1 MGSHIS
7 STASYMYP
15 SSSSSST
22 SGNSLLNLRDFAL
35 SGGGGGGGGNSASI
49 NKNKSAT
56 TTIQPP
62 LIDTQLIVVTAVA
75 WSNGTAAATTSTT
88 NTGTH
93 LSTNDSTTG
102 TDSNNNDT
110 DSVQSKT
117 TTTSLLQKLDDS
129 DDVQEQEH
137 QKQQQLLR
145 TSMIAVAGSNGVIA
159 IWNVAT
165 LLGLDDTEATKDN
178 YHKITHDTSHHNYK
192 GNNNTVPY
200 PPLRTTVQITS
211 TPSLMAQQ
219 PSAILNHHVRQVN
232 ALAFHPMKHGLLL
245 SASQDCTVIVWEQ
258 RKSTAS
264 TPTTTNPHANNNYKT
279 NNHQQQ
285 QFGLKG
291 LFGAFGGTQQP
302 VSSSLSQ
309 QSFQHSYTWHCRTTF
324 TPKSEAIRD
333 VQWSPIF
340 TDGTVIDS

>member
-1 MGSHIS
+1 
-7 STASYMYP
+7 MYP
-15 SSSSSST
+15 SSSSSSSST

-35 SGGGGGGGGNSASI
+35 SGGGGGGNSASI
-49 NKNKSAT
+49 NKNKPAT

-62 LIDTQLIVVTAVA
+62 LIDTQLIIVTAVA
-75 WSNGTAAATTSTT
+75 WSNGTAAATTGST

-93 LSTNDSTTG
+93 LSSNDSTTG
-102 TDSNNNDT
+102 TDSINIDT

-117 TTTSLLQKLDDS
+117 ATTSLLQKLDDS
-129 DDVQEQEH
+129 DDLVLQHQEQ
-137 QKQQQLLR
+137 QKQQHLLR

-165 LLGLDDTEATKDN
+165 LLGLDDTEPTKDS
-178 YHKITHDTSHHNYK
+178 YHKSTHDTSHQNNK
-192 GNNNTVPY
+192 GNSNTVPN
-200 PPLRTTVQITS
+200 PSLRTTTAITS
-211 TPSLMAQQ
+211 TPSIMAQQ
-219 PSAILNHHVRQVN
+219 PSAILIHHVRQVN

-245 SASQDCTVIVWEQ
+245 SASQDCTVVVWEQ
-258 RKSTAS
+258 QKSTAS
-264 TPTTTNPHANNNYKT
+264 TPTTTNLHVNNSYKT

-291 LFGAFGGTQQP
+291 LFGAFGGTQQQ

-309 QSFQHSYTWHCRTTF
+309 QRFQHSYTWHCRTTF

-340 TDGTVIDS
+340 PDGTFIDS